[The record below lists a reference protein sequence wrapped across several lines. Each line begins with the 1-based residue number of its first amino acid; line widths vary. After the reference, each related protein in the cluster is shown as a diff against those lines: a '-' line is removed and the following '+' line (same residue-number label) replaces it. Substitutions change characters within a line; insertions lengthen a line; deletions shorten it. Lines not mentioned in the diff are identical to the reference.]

1 MQLDLQICWVL
12 KPRLFF
18 LHLHS
23 GLLREEEDPKEED
36 PKDED
41 RLFPVLI
48 LDVPETLDLVFSA
61 VPKVIFTISFSKLDL
76 LDWYTK

>member
-1 MQLDLQICWVL
+1 MVSTFPPISQPREVQLQEELQTCLVL

-23 GLLREEEDPKEED
+23 GLLKDED

-41 RLFPVLI
+41 PKDEARLFPELS
-48 LDVPETLDLVFSA
+48 LDVPETLD
-61 VPKVIFTISFSKLDL
+61 
-76 LDWYTK
+76 

>member
-1 MQLDLQICWVL
+1 MQVELQTCLVL

-23 GLLREEEDPKEED
+23 GLLKEEED

-41 RLFPVLI
+41 RLFPVLS

-76 LDWYTK
+76 LDLYTK